1 MSDHETEFEPVIR
14 ISELAEWITKR
25 KSEMMDGKKP
35 LTTHLVRSIAIGR
48 LEAFNEMLDFIEG
61 RVS

>member
-25 KSEMMDGKKP
+25 KSETMSDK
-35 LTTHLVRSIAIGR
+35 TTHLLRSVRI
-48 LEAFNEMLDFIEG
+48 EALNEMLDFIEG